1 MSFKSSKVGSD
12 VPDGNLSGQRA
23 SCSLTKG
30 GLRAALAAAAVCI
43 AGASLPAFAE
53 RTVSV
58 ESIDPAT
65 REIALAFGGTAEAEE
80 AVMIAY
86 GDKDYGTDFAAWPC
100 RRQLGTV
107 AADATSATF
116 TIPTGW
122 AVDPGGKY
130 FRIFT
135 GAATALPYDS
145 EVEYIQGTG
154 TGGNGAMIKTAIIP
168 LCTDKVEFE
177 VCFTSN
183 ASQCIYCARTKT
195 STPDSF
201 SGFLLSS
208 KFRID
213 RANSAGSLNSVKTV
227 SVNGTVRYR
236 VTADYKYRSVEI
248 DGGDFGL
255 VNQIMVSNQTFT
267 VGGPLALFS
276 SYEKS
281 SSGASWSGETR
292 NNGGTFRLYSFKLTG
307 EDGTVK
313 LDLVPVVKDN
323 VTYLYDRKSG
333 ELLGKS
339 SGSGTFG
346 KGGVTADA
354 LFLAASGV
362 SDIAHFFTGPIEVT
376 DRNLLEKTATLS
388 FPALPAAA
396 SLYAVYSTGEDRGE
410 NDPNGWNRYA
420 KIADLAAGATGG
432 TYALDELAGPDYDY
446 ALLRFVITE
455 KTDAKTACATN
466 FDHQVSYLESTG
478 TQYINTGVAFTR
490 NDAWGARFRLV
501 ADDVA
506 DLPTGGY
513 GNTAAQFILGAS
525 GRSGND
531 NYRSAVLCQA
541 SGFQLRSCIDNRTVD
556 NTINLGSNG
565 ATLDDTFTA
574 IVAHSGAAN
583 VPRSMWVHWNGKTAL
598 SSRTPGAV
606 DTLTDNKIYA
616 FAWNKSGTATA
627 FSKIQLEWIKRSVSS
642 TANLDLIPV
651 VANGKGCLFDK
662 VSGKLFKN
670 SGTGDFVLGP
680 KTQTRYG
687 FTPLVYS
694 DAIVFQAE
702 AGDPILDADNC
713 SVAASGGAVEIGW
726 VLQSAGGATADVK
739 ATFAADGVETTNT
752 IATAQVSG
760 ATGSATI
767 PNLWCKGTL
776 TVTLFAE
783 SGDRTSAPV
792 VVTLGATGV
801 ASIPF
806 APVLE
811 PDTSL
816 KQIAASGTVGLG
828 SGTTAAWLEYGATTA
843 YGTKIGLPLGEGGAW
858 TATIPFDDAMWTA
871 GKAYVRVTASN
882 EVTGVFGT
890 VAWQNEA
897 SAMATFAPAARTLEL
912 TGLDEAAGTA
922 TLAFGGGAIAAQTLV
937 VAWGDRDYGTNL
949 NDWPYAQH
957 AAIGT
962 VAADATS
969 GTFTLPAEALVSGN
983 CYRFFLG
990 DSIIEGA
997 EWIQPAV
1004 EGAYVKTAFTPAVND
1019 RAEFKFNMD
1028 ARGYDGTAY
1037 RNIYAAGSG
1046 WGHSV
1051 ATGVNSSGWVSNTRV
1066 GTVRYA
1072 ELGKVPFS
1080 TTEDHVVKLYFGTT
1094 SGSCFT
1100 IDGKTDNAIYHEF
1113 TNGSAIDS
1121 STYNTYNN
1129 NLSSVNTPVY
1139 IWANTT
1145 GANPS
1150 KVKLYYMK
1158 WTASNGTT
1166 LKANFIP
1173 AKVGGEYCL
1182 YDLVSKTFLRNA
1194 GAEGTSFTGGD
1205 REGYVNAISFANVQ
1219 TAATGARLAGTIEL
1233 TALDY
1238 GTFDAT
1244 LAWPA
1249 LPAASTL
1256 WVVFSGSSPG
1266 EDPGAFNLADWDECV
1281 KLGDIAAGSEGGTYN
1296 LGDPSGKKRSSMRF
1310 IIATAGST
1318 AEDIVPLN
1326 VSRAYRFKKEGLS
1339 VFIR

>member
-1 MSFKSSKVGSD
+1 MLFKSSEIRSAVSG
-12 VPDGNLSGQRA
+12 GNLSEQRA

-30 GLRAALAAAAVCI
+30 GLRAALAAAAVCV
-43 AGASLPAFAE
+43 AGVSLPAFAE
-53 RTVSV
+53 RTVSI

-86 GDKDYGTDFAAWPC
+86 GDKDYGTDFAAWPY
-100 RRQLGTV
+100 RRQLGTI
-107 AADATSATF
+107 AADAAFATF
-116 TIPTGW
+116 TIPSGW
-122 AVDPGGKY
+122 TVVPDGKY

-135 GAATALPYDS
+135 GTTAALPYDS

-154 TGGNGAMIKTAIIP
+154 TGSNGAMIKTAVIP
-168 LCTDKVEFE
+168 QCTDKVEFE

-276 SYEKS
+276 SYEKT
-281 SSGASWSGETR
+281 SSGASWAGESR

-313 LDLVPVVKDN
+313 LDLIPVVKEG
-323 VTYLYDRKSG
+323 VAYLYNKISG
-333 ELLGKS
+333 DLLGKS

-346 KGGVTADA
+346 KGGVTVDA
-354 LFLAASGV
+354 LSLAASGG
-362 SDIAHFFTGPIEVT
+362 SDVAHFFTGPIEVT

-420 KIADLAAGATGG
+420 KITDLAAGATGG
-432 TYALDELAGPDYDY
+432 TYTLDELAGPDYDY

-455 KTDAKTACATN
+455 KTNAKTAYATN
-466 FDHQVSYLESTG
+466 FDYQVSYLESTG

-490 NDAWGARFRLV
+490 NDAGGARFRLV

-506 DLPTGGY
+506 DLPTVGH
-513 GNTAAQFILGAS
+513 NNESAQYILGAT

-531 NYRSAVLCQA
+531 NYRSAVLFQS
-541 SGFQLRSCIDNRTVD
+541 SGFNLRSYIDNRSID
-556 NTINLGSNG
+556 NSINLGSNG

-574 IVAHSGAAN
+574 IVAHYGTT
-583 VPRSMWVHWNGKTAL
+583 VPRSMWVHWNGTTAL
-598 SSRTPGAV
+598 SSRTPGGTDA
-606 DTLTDNKIYA
+606 LTENKIYA

-651 VANGKGCLFDK
+651 VADGKGCLFDK

-687 FTPLVYS
+687 FAPLVYS
-694 DAIVFQAE
+694 APTIFKAE

-726 VLQSAGGATADVK
+726 ALLSAGGATADVK
-739 ATFAADGVETTNT
+739 ATFAADGVETINT

-801 ASIPF
+801 ASIPS

-828 SGTTAAWLEYGATTA
+828 SGTTVAWLEYGATTA
-843 YGTKIGLPLGEGGAW
+843 YGTKIGLPLGEEGAW

-897 SAMATFAPAARTLEL
+897 AANTTFAPSARTLEL
-912 TGLDEAAGTA
+912 TGLDETAGTA

-937 VAWGDRDYGTNL
+937 VAWGDRDYGANL
-949 NDWPYAQH
+949 DDWPYAQH

-1028 ARGYDGTAY
+1028 AKGYDGTAY
-1037 RNIYAAGSG
+1037 RNIYVAGSG
-1046 WGHSV
+1046 WGHVV
-1051 ATGVNSSGWVSNTRV
+1051 ATAVNSAGWVSNTRV

-1100 IDGKTDNAIYHEF
+1100 IDGKTNNAIYHEF

-1121 STYNTYNN
+1121 TTYNTYNN

-1182 YDLVSKTFLRNA
+1182 YDTVGKTFLHNA
-1194 GAEGTSFTGGD
+1194 GAEGTSFTGKPY
-1205 REGYVNAISFANVQ
+1205 ENYVNAACFANVQ
-1219 TAATGARLAGTIEL
+1219 TAATEARLAGLLEL

-1244 LAWPA
+1244 LAWPV

-1256 WVVFSGSSPG
+1256 WVVYSGRSPG

-1281 KLGDIAAGSEGGTYN
+1281 KLDDIAAGSEGGTYN

-1318 AEDIVPLN
+1318 AENIVPLN

-1339 VFIR
+1339 VYIK

>member
-1 MSFKSSKVGSD
+1 MLFKSLKIGS
-12 VPDGNLSGQRA
+12 
-23 SCSLTKG
+23 
-30 GLRAALAAAAVCI
+30 AAAAVCV
-43 AGASLPAFAE
+43 AGASLSAFAE

-65 REIALAFGGTAEAEE
+65 REIALAFGGTAAAEE

-107 AADATSATF
+107 AADATGATF

-154 TGGNGAMIKTAIIP
+154 TGSNGAMIKTAIIP

-354 LFLAASGV
+354 LSLAASGV

-376 DRNLLEKTATLS
+376 DRNLLDKTATLS

-432 TYALDELAGPDYDY
+432 TYTLDELAGPDYDY

-455 KTDAKTACATN
+455 KTNAKTAYATN
-466 FDHQVSYLESTG
+466 FDYQVSYLESTG

-513 GNTAAQFILGAS
+513 GSTDSQFILGAS

-574 IVAHSGAAN
+574 IVAHSGGAS

-651 VANGKGCLFDK
+651 VADGKGCLFDK

-680 KTQTRYG
+680 KTQMRYG
-687 FTPLVYS
+687 FAPLVYS

-726 VLQSAGGATADVK
+726 ALLSAGGATADVK

-801 ASIPF
+801 ASIPS

-828 SGTTAAWLEYGATTA
+828 SGTTVAWLEYGATTA

-858 TATIPFDDAMWTA
+858 TATIPFDDVLWTA

-890 VAWQNEA
+890 VAWQSGTA
-897 SAMATFAPAARTLEL
+897 AMATFAPAARTMELAALEE
-912 TGLDEAAGTA
+912 TDGTVSFS
-922 TLAFGGGAIAAQTLV
+922 FGGGAIASQTLV
-937 VAWGDRDYGTNL
+937 VAWGDRDYGANL
-949 NDWPYAQH
+949 DDWPYAQH

-969 GTFTLPAEALVSGN
+969 GTFTLPAEAIVSGN

-990 DSIIEGA
+990 DGIIEGA

-1028 ARGYDGTAY
+1028 EKGYDGTGY
-1037 RNIYAAGSG
+1037 RIIYAAGSG

-1072 ELGKVPFS
+1072 ELGKVAFS
-1080 TTEDHVVKLYFGTT
+1080 TTEDHVVKLYLGTT
-1094 SGSCFT
+1094 TGACFE
-1100 IDGKTDNAIYHEF
+1100 IDGKTNNDIYHEF

-1139 IWANTT
+1139 IWANTA

-1150 KVKLYYMK
+1150 QVKLYYMK
-1158 WTASNGTT
+1158 WMASNGTT
-1166 LKANFIP
+1166 LKAHFVP
-1173 AKVGGEYCL
+1173 AKVGSEYCL

-1194 GAEGTSFTGGD
+1194 GTEGTSFTGGD

-1219 TAATGARLAGTIEL
+1219 TAVSEARFAGSIEL

-1256 WVVFSGSSPG
+1256 WVVFSGRSPG

-1281 KLGDIAAGSEGGTYN
+1281 KLDDIAAGSEGGTYN

-1326 VSRAYRFKKEGLS
+1326 VSGAYRFKKEGLS

>member
-86 GDKDYGTDFAAWPC
+86 GDKDYGTDFAAWPY
-100 RRQLGTV
+100 RRQLGTI
-107 AADATSATF
+107 AADATSAIF
-116 TIPTGW
+116 TILSGW

-135 GAATALPYDS
+135 GTATALPYDS

-154 TGGNGAMIKTAIIP
+154 TGTGGAMIKTAIIP

-177 VCFTSN
+177 VCFTSS

-354 LFLAASGV
+354 LSLAASGV

-376 DRNLLEKTATLS
+376 DRNLLDKTATLS

-420 KIADLAAGATGG
+420 KITDLAAGATGG
-432 TYALDELAGPDYDY
+432 TYTLDELAGPDYDY

-455 KTDAKTACATN
+455 KTNAKTAYATN
-466 FDHQVSYLESTG
+466 FDYQVSYLESTG

-501 ADDVA
+501 ANDTSE
-506 DLPTGGY
+506 LPTVGY

-525 GRSGND
+525 GRSNND

-574 IVAHSGAAN
+574 IVAHYGTT

-606 DTLTDNKIYA
+606 DTLTEYKIYA
-616 FAWNKSGTATA
+616 FA
-627 FSKIQLEWIKRSVSS
+627 
-642 TANLDLIPV
+642 
-651 VANGKGCLFDK
+651 
-662 VSGKLFKN
+662 
-670 SGTGDFVLGP
+670 
-680 KTQTRYG
+680 
-687 FTPLVYS
+687 
-694 DAIVFQAE
+694 
-702 AGDPILDADNC
+702 
-713 SVAASGGAVEIGW
+713 
-726 VLQSAGGATADVK
+726 
-739 ATFAADGVETTNT
+739 
-752 IATAQVSG
+752 
-760 ATGSATI
+760 
-767 PNLWCKGTL
+767 
-776 TVTLFAE
+776 
-783 SGDRTSAPV
+783 
-792 VVTLGATGV
+792 
-801 ASIPF
+801 
-806 APVLE
+806 
-811 PDTSL
+811 
-816 KQIAASGTVGLG
+816 
-828 SGTTAAWLEYGATTA
+828 
-843 YGTKIGLPLGEGGAW
+843 
-858 TATIPFDDAMWTA
+858 
-871 GKAYVRVTASN
+871 
-882 EVTGVFGT
+882 
-890 VAWQNEA
+890 
-897 SAMATFAPAARTLEL
+897 
-912 TGLDEAAGTA
+912 
-922 TLAFGGGAIAAQTLV
+922 
-937 VAWGDRDYGTNL
+937 
-949 NDWPYAQH
+949 
-957 AAIGT
+957 
-962 VAADATS
+962 
-969 GTFTLPAEALVSGN
+969 
-983 CYRFFLG
+983 
-990 DSIIEGA
+990 
-997 EWIQPAV
+997 
-1004 EGAYVKTAFTPAVND
+1004 
-1019 RAEFKFNMD
+1019 
-1028 ARGYDGTAY
+1028 
-1037 RNIYAAGSG
+1037 
-1046 WGHSV
+1046 
-1051 ATGVNSSGWVSNTRV
+1051 
-1066 GTVRYA
+1066 
-1072 ELGKVPFS
+1072 
-1080 TTEDHVVKLYFGTT
+1080 
-1094 SGSCFT
+1094 
-1100 IDGKTDNAIYHEF
+1100 
-1113 TNGSAIDS
+1113 
-1121 STYNTYNN
+1121 
-1129 NLSSVNTPVY
+1129 
-1139 IWANTT
+1139 
-1145 GANPS
+1145 
-1150 KVKLYYMK
+1150 
-1158 WTASNGTT
+1158 
-1166 LKANFIP
+1166 
-1173 AKVGGEYCL
+1173 
-1182 YDLVSKTFLRNA
+1182 
-1194 GAEGTSFTGGD
+1194 
-1205 REGYVNAISFANVQ
+1205 
-1219 TAATGARLAGTIEL
+1219 
-1233 TALDY
+1233 
-1238 GTFDAT
+1238 
-1244 LAWPA
+1244 
-1249 LPAASTL
+1249 
-1256 WVVFSGSSPG
+1256 
-1266 EDPGAFNLADWDECV
+1266 
-1281 KLGDIAAGSEGGTYN
+1281 
-1296 LGDPSGKKRSSMRF
+1296 
-1310 IIATAGST
+1310 
-1318 AEDIVPLN
+1318 
-1326 VSRAYRFKKEGLS
+1326 
-1339 VFIR
+1339 